1 MIKHNQSNT
10 QENNMDKN
18 YRWNFTVNFLDGA
31 TFWFGYSF
39 LSITTIIPLFISKL
53 TTSLIP
59 IGLVSVI
66 TSAGWFIPQLFAAR
80 FIERSTKMKKF
91 CVGWGLFLERIPIW
105 LMILSAIIAIRDPKS
120 ALIIF
125 LISLTWHKTGS
136 GLISPAWM
144 ALLAK
149 IFSPEKRGSFLGLT
163 MFIGVGIGILGSALS
178 AWLLETL
185 RFPVSFIWLFSIA
198 AFFTTLSWV
207 FLGLTREPEGKA
219 KTQDQDWKA
228 YWKSLL
234 WIIRKDE
241 NFRKYII
248 SNIIIR
254 VGGMGTAFMTISA
267 IHRFK
272 VSDATVGI
280 YTLVLLIG
288 ETIGYLVLGRL
299 ADRFGHKLSVEI
311 GVLGQLIAFALAIFT
326 SSPII
331 YFFIFVLMGLN
342 LSSANVSGMMIV
354 WEFCEVSRVPTYAGL
369 ANTARGIFGLLAP
382 LLATQ
387 LATVG
392 YGWLFGVCTLFCL
405 VGLCLLRLWVKEPRW
420 HHAWAEESTLK

>member
-1 MIKHNQSNT
+1 
-10 QENNMDKN
+10 
-18 YRWNFTVNFLDGA
+18 
-31 TFWFGYSF
+31 
-39 LSITTIIPLFISKL
+39 
-53 TTSLIP
+53 
-59 IGLVSVI
+59 
-66 TSAGWFIPQLFAAR
+66 
-80 FIERSTKMKKF
+80 
-91 CVGWGLFLERIPIW
+91 
-105 LMILSAIIAIRDPKS
+105 
-120 ALIIF
+120 
-125 LISLTWHKTGS
+125 
-136 GLISPAWM
+136 
-144 ALLAK
+144 
-149 IFSPEKRGSFLGLT
+149 
-163 MFIGVGIGILGSALS
+163 
-178 AWLLETL
+178 
-185 RFPVSFIWLFSIA
+185 
-198 AFFTTLSWV
+198 
-207 FLGLTREPEGKA
+207 
-219 KTQDQDWKA
+219 
-228 YWKSLL
+228 
-234 WIIRKDE
+234 
-241 NFRKYII
+241 
-248 SNIIIR
+248 
-254 VGGMGTAFMTISA
+254 MGTAFMTISA

-272 VSDATVGI
+272 VSDATVGL

-331 YFFIFVLMGLN
+331 YFFIFVLIGLN

-369 ANTARGIFGLLAP
+369 ANTARGVFGLLAP